1 MDHDVF
7 RVVKRLRLGGNRAD
21 GAERHRGRGRVGGDA
36 TTRDAEEAGMKQRF
50 ELFGE
55 VDGAI
60 HVDKGVVKKLC
71 ERGTI
76 PRILAET
83 GEKEKPSPT
92 ICG

>member
-7 RVVKRLRLGGNRAD
+7 RVVERLRLGGNRAD
-21 GAERHRGRGRVGGDA
+21 GAERHRGGGRVGGDA

-76 PRILAET
+76 LWILAET